1 MRICLQLF
9 INHLHHS
16 RVKNKIV
23 TFEEVR
29 DKIVDIRGQQ
39 VIPDFVVA
47 DFYGVETKRINEA
60 VKNNPAKFPSGY
72 LIELDNQESKSLR
85 SKISTLESDGGR
97 GKYSKHNYKVFT
109 ERGIYMLATI
119 LKGKKATDTT
129 IVIIDTFAQLR
140 ELSRNIGELSNTSD
154 ANKQKKLIQKS
165 GEIMEDLFGNSL
177 STSET
182 ETEIELNFAVLKL
195 KHTIKR
201 KKGDDD

>member
-1 MRICLQLF
+1 MATPQPFRTLNGKLLHLSHLKVSNRRQTSAVLNGILQGATLNATALMVP
-9 INHLHHS
+9 IMDSPATANGNLLHNS

-85 SKISTLESDGGR
+85 SKISTLESDGGKD
-97 GKYSKHNYKVFT
+97 G
-109 ERGIYMLATI
+109 
-119 LKGKKATDTT
+119 
-129 IVIIDTFAQLR
+129 
-140 ELSRNIGELSNTSD
+140 
-154 ANKQKKLIQKS
+154 
-165 GEIMEDLFGNSL
+165 
-177 STSET
+177 
-182 ETEIELNFAVLKL
+182 
-195 KHTIKR
+195 
-201 KKGDDD
+201 